1 MAGRPVAAG
10 PAGVAGGGEELQQE
24 ASGGRGKHQKVGAG
38 AARPAA
44 VRSGGGSSTASVGD
58 VSGGG
63 RRELPMKI
71 MGLGEWVRSLR
82 LKGRANTYSEMNMCE
97 EAVEERRHQIAQMM
111 INKILKQADR
121 PKPKPALRIS
131 GWRSGGIPVVG
142 RWLAGKRGRWG
153 DGPEV
158 SGDREAGCSSSG
170 DRAQAKGPQAAG
182 GRGLGA
188 VSTGAAEAAGGVAAE
203 GRGGRRPGRF
213 GLVAGARSR

>member
-1 MAGRPVAAG
+1 MTLCTRMHLNHLSRRRSKVFSRSQKNETQTEDHPKDQGNTAPIGNIGAKDKGDESEKKDVESIEDKVVEVDKGKGVADQTIVTRPVTG
-10 PAGVAGGGEELQQE
+10 TLPQIPINLDGSVNL
-24 ASGGRGKHQKVGAG
+24 GKMSPTEKLILYKSRLV
-38 AARPAA
+38 
-44 VRSGGGSSTASVGD
+44 
-58 VSGGG
+58 
-63 RRELPMKI
+63 KI
-71 MGLGEWVRSLR
+71 
-82 LKGRANTYSEMNMCE
+82 C
-97 EAVEERRHQIAQMM
+97 
-111 INKILKQADR
+111 
-121 PKPKPALRIS
+121 

-153 DGPEV
+153 GGPEV

-170 DRAQAKGPQAAG
+170 DGAQAKGPQAAG